1 MRTPSSAL
9 MLAPLVA
16 ALSLSSACVGSDA
29 PVVDTKVDSSVPPLD
44 GGPPGDAGADAPV
57 ADAAPKTCRPGDPF
71 GEPVAVIENVGGGV
85 YDLRSARRIP
95 GLGLVYAEIIDP
107 YTHKLRIRRE
117 NVLNGDDAVVTLEGG
132 LSINGADIR
141 SKNGV
146 WQIVFTTST
155 YPIGD
160 RAKRPER
167 IVHFGTLVATADGF
181 TVRDA
186 QMLNIPVLDP
196 ADPVFADTGIY
207 VSYLKNS
214 SIPGNPDFRT
224 IKFVPNVGVDGGISQ
239 TPFDLFKDQIGRTSP
254 LFVPG
259 GPLYFSALNADLEAT
274 KVVAYSPDTDP
285 KEVPSTI
292 ANTPKWPVGA
302 TWISPDQCEIYL
314 SLPSKRIPD
323 HTGIYSAK
331 RTPR

>member
-1 MRTPSSAL
+1 MRTPSSAM
-9 MLAPLVA
+9 MLAPLFA
-16 ALSLSSACVGSDA
+16 ALSLFSACVGSDA
-29 PVVDTKVDSSVPPLD
+29 PVADTKIDSSVPPVD
-44 GGPPGDAGADAPV
+44 GGPPVDAGADALT
-57 ADAAPKTCRPGDPF
+57 ADAAPKTCRPG
-71 GEPVAVIENVGGGV
+71 EPVAVIENLGGAV
-85 YDLRSARRIP
+85 DYRSARRIP
-95 GLGLVYAEIIDP
+95 GLGLVYAEITDP

-132 LSINGADIR
+132 TSINGADIR

-146 WQIVFTTST
+146 WQIVFTIST

-224 IKFVPNVGVDGGISQ
+224 IKFVPNVGVEGGISQ
-239 TPFDLFKDQIGRTSP
+239 TPFDLFRDQIGRTSP
-254 LFVPG
+254 LFVPN
-259 GPLYFSALNADLEAT
+259 GPLYFTAINKELEAT
-274 KVVAYSPDTDP
+274 HVVAYSPDADP

-314 SLPSKRIPD
+314 SLPSKQIPD